1 MSVRC
6 RLRPR
11 IRVVSD
17 AATGVWLVSGAVV
30 FRKESVWIAP
40 VSISV
45 DQWKQAPSFGVGRD
59 VCPMLAIREA
69 VEWTGFLSR
78 RWLR

>member
-30 FRKESVWIAP
+30 FRKESVRIVP

-45 DQWKQAPSFGVGRD
+45 DQ
-59 VCPMLAIREA
+59 
-69 VEWTGFLSR
+69 
-78 RWLR
+78 